1 MVGTTC
7 LWGLNS
13 ETVQAIPNRA
23 IRRRINGRGASSSM
37 TRGGL
42 TGDGGRGSAS
52 SSELRR
58 SSEMCAGTVSSTRR
72 RLEAVASPEVV
83 SFAGVLRVLA
93 AAASLQ
99 FERWRGYSIKLKWR
113 GELW

>member
-1 MVGTTC
+1 MSKDG
-7 LWGLNS
+7 
-13 ETVQAIPNRA
+13 RA
-23 IRRRINGRGASSSM
+23 IRKKIDGRGASSS
-37 TRGGL
+37 TARGGL

-58 SSEMCAGTVSSTRR
+58 SSAMCAGTVQSTRR

-83 SFAGVLRVLA
+83 SFAGLLRVLA

-99 FERWRGYSIKLKWR
+99 FRRWG
-113 GELW
+113 G